1 MRRSAI
7 TLLILLVLGVPMA
20 IGDPAPIAA
29 GHTVQITL
37 DDGSQITFRGSEVK
51 FQARR
56 MMSSKDGRAEMWG
69 GVTLKATRGGS
80 EVFEIKSEHL
90 VVQSSPVVAQP

>member
-20 IGDPAPIAA
+20 IGDPAPTAA
-29 GHTVQITL
+29 GHTVQITH
-37 DDGSQITFRGSEVK
+37 DGSQITFRDSEVK

-56 MMSSKDGRAEMWG
+56 MMSSKDGRGEMWG